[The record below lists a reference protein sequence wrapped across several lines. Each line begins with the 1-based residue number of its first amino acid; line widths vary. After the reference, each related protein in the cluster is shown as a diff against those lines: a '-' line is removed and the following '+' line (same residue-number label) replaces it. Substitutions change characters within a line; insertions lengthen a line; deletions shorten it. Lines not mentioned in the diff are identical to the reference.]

1 MAWHCT
7 EHEHENEEG
16 RLDYEGWIMKVI
28 RRGLLLKGAG
38 LTRFYIANKL
48 RV

>member
-7 EHEHENEEG
+7 EHEHEHEEG
-16 RLDYEGWIMKVI
+16 RLDYEGYKK
-28 RRGLLLKGAG
+28 GLLLKGAG